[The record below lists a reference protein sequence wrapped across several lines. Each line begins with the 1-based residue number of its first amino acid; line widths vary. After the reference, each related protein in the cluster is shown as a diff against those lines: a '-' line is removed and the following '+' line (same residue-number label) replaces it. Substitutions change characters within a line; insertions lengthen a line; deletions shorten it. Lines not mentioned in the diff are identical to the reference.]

1 MADCGGLRVSFYV
14 HLGAGG
20 RYHRPRLLQ
29 VHCRFFFSF
38 IFISC
43 DKRFS
48 FFIMIII
55 IFVID
60 HGRERRSWSF
70 LSCRVNAR
78 SVETAEYTLGYVT
91 RYCGARD
98 GGLMVVCSP
107 ARDAAAECASW
118 TYGLAMCFPSGR
130 GHGGTVVGVWV

>member
-1 MADCGGLRVSFYV
+1 MCIWA
-14 HLGAGG
+14 LGDVITDLVCFRSTAG
-20 RYHRPRLLQ
+20 
-29 VHCRFFFSF
+29 FFFLLYLF
-38 IFISC
+38 HVISASL
-43 DKRFS
+43 F

-130 GHGGTVVGVWV
+130 GHGGT